1 MYNKAINKQRSSMS
15 GLEFLR
21 STKIVSTV
29 GTATDGPSKLKS
41 LIKAGV
47 NVFRLNFSHG
57 NHGDHLKRITNIR
70 SVANEVGC
78 NVAILAD
85 LQGPKFRIGEVK
97 SDIKVIKG
105 NNYIFDKNIEI
116 GDFSRVNLSHDEIYE
131 SLSIG
136 SNILMDDGKLQFVV
150 KKISKDKINTEVVV
164 GGFIKSNK
172 GINLPDVVI
181 NTNPLTPKDKEDLKF
196 ILNQDVDWIA
206 LSFVQKLS
214 DVEEVKKYIGDKAG
228 VIAKIEK
235 PSALKELTSIIGA
248 CEGIMVARG
257 DLGVELPPEK
267 VPGIQK
273 DIILECRQAGKPVI
287 VATQMLESMIDSPSP
302 TRAEASDVATAVFD
316 GADAVMLSAET
327 AVGLFPTEA
336 VTIMDRIICS
346 AEKHIKSHRGDGPQN
361 LKVENF
367 VYNAVSHSAVSLAES
382 VKAKAVVAFT
392 ASGNTA
398 YRMARERP
406 DLLLVVMTPDE
417 KVKRRLSL
425 LWGAYS
431 FFSKV
436 QGYEAAIEEARQ
448 IIRKQKFAN
457 NGDAIVV
464 VAGMPFGISGSTNSI
479 RVVDI

>member
-1 MYNKAINKQRSSMS
+1 MS

-29 GTATDGPSKLKS
+29 GTATDGTSKLKS

-105 NNYIFDKNIEI
+105 NNYIFDKNAEI

-150 KKISKDKINTEVVV
+150 KKISKDKINTEVLV
-164 GGFIKSNK
+164 GGYIKSNK

-181 NTNPLTPKDKEDLKF
+181 NTNPLTPKDIEDLKF

-235 PSALKELTSIIGA
+235 PSALKELKSIIGA

-257 DLGVELPPEK
+257 DLGVELPPEE

-336 VTIMDRIICS
+336 VTIMDKIICS

-406 DLLLVVMTPDE
+406 NLLLVVMTPDE

-448 IIRKQKFAN
+448 IIRKQKFAK